1 MTPEEFQQETAQ
13 LQRPLVRLA
22 TRLTGS
28 QSDGA
33 DVVQDVLLRLWLMR
47 DTLHAPMGP
56 LARVLVHNQA
66 VDVLRRRRPTTDVS
80 ELVEACNETDSHEEV
95 ERMMKI
101 VGQLPPLQ
109 QTLLRLR
116 HQEGMEMGQLAQVLG
131 ISEVA
136 VRKALSRA
144 RQKVKEQYYKMY
156 RL

>member
-1 MTPEEFQQETAQ
+1 MTPEEFQQETAL
-13 LQRPLVRLA
+13 LQQNLVRMA

-28 QSDGA
+28 RTDGA

-47 DTLHAPMGP
+47 DTLHSPLAP
-56 LARVLVHNQA
+56 LARVLVRNQA
-66 VDVLRRRRPTTDVS
+66 VDVLRRRHPTSDVS
-80 ELVEACNETDSHEEV
+80 VLAEACSETDSHEEV
-95 ERMMKI
+95 ERMMK
-101 VGQLPPLQ
+101 VVSQLPPLQ

-116 HQEGMEMGQLAQVLG
+116 HQEGMEMSQLAQVIG